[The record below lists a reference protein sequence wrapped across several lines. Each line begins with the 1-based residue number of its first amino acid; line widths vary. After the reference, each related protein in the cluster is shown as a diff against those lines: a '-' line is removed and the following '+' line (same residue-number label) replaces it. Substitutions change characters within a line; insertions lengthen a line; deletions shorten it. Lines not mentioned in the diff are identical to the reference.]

1 MYKIILKTII
11 FLGLISPATTFAG
24 VVDITL
30 SPDIPGPNQ
39 TISAG
44 LSGVLVD
51 LDQSDIYWYVD
62 DEIQKHGIGEK
73 SFSFTSG
80 DVDEKTVLDVII
92 MLPDGRRIDLQK
104 TIAPMEVDLLWEAD
118 TYTPPFYRGK
128 ALPTY
133 KSSIKVVAIP
143 NSKNINTKFIYT
155 WSIDDLNTIVGAD
168 GYNRTSFVTFGSYAR
183 YNRKVNVSMVSFDR
197 SKKMKKS
204 IKIESVKPELVLYE
218 NNSLMGTL
226 FNKALYNTKEI
237 TGNEFSV
244 KAEPYFVTTGEM
256 KDVKYEWA
264 INNTRIESEDDR
276 DKIITFVK
284 PDDGSGKARLQAYIK
299 NMANTYQE
307 TEVMEISLSY

>member
-1 MYKIILKTII
+1 MNKIILKAII
-11 FLGLISPATTFAG
+11 FLGIIFPTTAFAG
-24 VVDITL
+24 VVDVTL
-30 SPDIPGPNQ
+30 SPEIPGPNQ

-51 LDQSDIYWYVD
+51 LNMSDIYWYLD

-73 SFSFTSG
+73 SFSFISG

-104 TIAPMEVDLLWEAD
+104 EIMPMEVDLLWEAD

-143 NSKNINTKFIYT
+143 SGKNINTKFIYT

-168 GYNRTSFVTFGSYAR
+168 GYNRTSFITFGSYAG
-183 YNRKVNVSMVSFDR
+183 YNRVINVSMVSFDK
-197 SKKMKKS
+197 SKKVKKS
-204 IKIESVKPELVLYE
+204 IKVESVEPELVLYE

-237 TGNEFSV
+237 IKNEFSI

-256 KDVKYEWA
+256 KDVRYEWA
-264 INNTRIESEDDR
+264 IGNVKVASEDDC
-276 DKIITFVK
+276 DKIITFIK
-284 PDDGSGKARLQAYIK
+284 PNDGSGKTRLEAYIK
-299 NMANTYQE
+299 NRMNTYQE
-307 TEVMEISLSY
+307 ARTEVSLSY